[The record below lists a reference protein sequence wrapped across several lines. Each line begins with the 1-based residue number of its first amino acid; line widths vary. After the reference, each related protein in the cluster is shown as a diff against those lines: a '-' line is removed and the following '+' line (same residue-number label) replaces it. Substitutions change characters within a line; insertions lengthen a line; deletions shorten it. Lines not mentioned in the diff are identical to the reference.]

1 MGTSTSEDAKK
12 YFKNLKSLTKVFGWS
27 DDAGELIDRS
37 FNKSRPDERKTWL
50 LNFQPGNQL
59 DQKNTQIPVPDFI
72 DKELILFSR
81 YDVERSI
88 PSVVDG
94 MKPSQRKVL
103 FSTFKRN
110 LTNEMKVAQ
119 LSGYVAEH
127 SGYHHGEVSL
137 QGAIVGMAQDFVGS
151 NNINLLMPNGQFGS
165 RLMGGKDSASAR
177 YIFTKLAPNTRAIF
191 DKSDDVLLKYL
202 EDDGDQIEPEYYV
215 PVIPFLLVNGSVGI
229 GTGFSTSIPSYNPK
243 DIVDNVKRLIAG
255 KDMMSMS
262 PWYRD
267 FTGSIVDNGQG
278 AFTCKGVVEVKGKA
292 AIVSELPVGMWTSDY
307 KEYLESLV
315 EKKAIV
321 DFREKHSEKNVL
333 FEIDFSGI
341 PDMKLLKLEST
352 IRTSNMHAFD
362 PKGNIK
368 KYNDPLEIIQEWFEV
383 RKEFY
388 AKRKA
393 YLLKD
398 LKHQANIAQNKY
410 RFITMIVNDELV
422 LSKKTEKVIISELCA
437 LKFYKSEGSYSY
449 LLDMKISSL
458 STERAEK
465 LRVEAEKLHTDLK
478 VLQATTEMHMWSGDL
493 KSIAF

>member
-388 AKRKA
+388 ANRKA

-422 LSKKTEKVIISELCA
+422 LSKKTEKVIISELYT
-437 LKFYKSEGSYSY
+437 LKFYKSEGSYNY

-465 LRVEAEKLHTDLK
+465 LRIESEKLQKELSILEGTS
-478 VLQATTEMHMWSGDL
+478 TTQMWTSDL